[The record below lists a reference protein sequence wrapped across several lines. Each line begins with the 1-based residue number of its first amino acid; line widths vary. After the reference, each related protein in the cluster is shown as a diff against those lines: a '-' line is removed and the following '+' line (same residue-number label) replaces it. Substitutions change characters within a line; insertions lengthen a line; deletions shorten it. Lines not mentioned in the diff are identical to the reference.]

1 MLQGMRKHARYFY
14 VLFIVV
20 ILSFIFWGV
29 GSVDRQNGGKKQVQY
44 LAEVGAEKVPV
55 EDYWRTYDRMT
66 EVYRETYKE
75 KFDQK
80 MRDEL
85 KTQVLDSI
93 IDNRVLLVAARA
105 EGFTVSDDELQEAI
119 TSDPSFVRNGAFNKE
134 VYLRTLEL
142 NHLTPARFEESRR
155 NELLAEKI
163 RRAVEDSVELSP
175 YEQDTLAAS
184 ATDPKLRETILTE
197 LLDMKRQAALK
208 SYVNGLKSGLKITVN
223 KELIS

>member
-29 GSVDRQNGGKKQVQY
+29 GSVDRQNGGKKEVQY

-80 MRDEL
+80 MRDAL
-85 KTQVLDSI
+85 KAEVLENM
-93 IDNRVLLVAARA
+93 IDNRVLLVAAHA
-105 EGFTVSDDELQEAI
+105 AGFMVSDEELQEAI
-119 TSDPSFVRNGAFNKE
+119 TTDRSFMRNGAFSKE

-142 NHLTPARFEESRR
+142 NHLTPVRFEEVRR
-155 NELLAEKI
+155 DELLAMKI
-163 RRAVEDSVELSP
+163 RRVVEDSVELSP
-175 YEQDTLAAS
+175 YEQESLAAS
-184 ATDPKLRETILTE
+184 ATDPTLKETILTE

>member
-14 VLFIVV
+14 VLFVVV

-29 GSVDRQNGGKKQVQY
+29 GSVDRQNGGKKEVQY
-44 LAEVGAEKVPV
+44 LAEVGAEKVQL

-75 KFDQK
+75 KFDDK
-80 MRDEL
+80 MRTAL
-85 KTQVLDSI
+85 KAEVLESM

-105 EGFTVSDDELQEAI
+105 AGFTVSDEELQEAI
-119 TSDPSFVRNGAFNKE
+119 MTDRSFTRNGAFSKE

-142 NHLTPARFEESRR
+142 NHLNPVRFEEQRR
-155 NELLAEKI
+155 EELLAAKI

-175 YEQDTLAAS
+175 YEKDTLVTS
-184 ATDPKLRETILTE
+184 STDPKLKDTILTE